1 MILLIYFKQGVLL
14 MPANITE
21 LMNAN
26 LGDLS
31 LGNIVSAVITLILC
45 LLVIRLITKV
55 FGRIL
60 SKSRLETRIQ
70 KYVLTGIKTILYVL
84 TALIVIDSLG
94 IPTTS
99 LVALLSVVSL
109 GITLAAEDILANLAG
124 GLVILA
130 SHPFNIGDIIEV
142 SGVAGSVEEI
152 TLNYTKLLTPDGQTV
167 MMPNKALADSQ
178 VTNYSKLGRRRVV
191 QVVTA
196 SYNAP
201 TETVKAAC
209 QQALEMTS
217 GILQDPAP
225 AVYLSNYKESSIEY
239 KIFCWSTVDAYWDV
253 YFGLGE
259 NLRTA
264 FADHNVEMTY
274 DHLNVHIIEKA

>member
-1 MILLIYFKQGVLL
+1 

-31 LGNIVSAVITLILC
+31 LGNIFSAIVTLILC
-45 LLVIRLITKV
+45 LLVIRFVMKIV
-55 FGRIL
+55 GRIL
-60 SKSRLETRIQ
+60 GKSRLDARIQ
-70 KYVLTGIKTILYVL
+70 KYVLTGIKTVLYVIA
-84 TALIVIDSLG
+84 ALMVVDSLG

-109 GITLAAEDILANLAG
+109 GVTLAAEDILANLAG
-124 GLVILA
+124 GMVILA
-130 SHPFNIGDIIEV
+130 SRPFNIGDFVEA
-142 SGVAGSVEEI
+142 SGTSGTVEEI
-152 TLNYTKLLTPDGQTV
+152 SLNFTKLLTPDGHTV
-167 MMPNKALADSQ
+167 MLPNKALADSQ
-178 VTNYSKLGRRRVV
+178 VINYTKLGKRRVT
-191 QVVTA
+191 QTVTA
-196 SYNAP
+196 SYGAP
-201 TETVKAAC
+201 TETVKKAC
-209 QQALEMTS
+209 NQALAMTS
-217 GILQDPAP
+217 GILEDPAP

-239 KIFCWSTVDAYWDV
+239 KIFCWCSAEAYWDV

-264 FADHNVEMTY
+264 FAENGVEMTY

>member
-1 MILLIYFKQGVLL
+1 

-31 LGNIVSAVITLILC
+31 LGNIVSAIITLVLC
-45 LLVIRLITKV
+45 LLVIRFIMKV

-60 SKSRLETRIQ
+60 GKSRMDARIQ
-70 KYVLTGIKTILYVL
+70 KYVLTGIKTVLYIVA
-84 TALIVIDSLG
+84 ALVVIDSLG

-130 SHPFNIGDIIEV
+130 SHPFNIGDVIEV
-142 SGVAGSVEEI
+142 SGTAGSVEEI
-152 TLNYTKLLTPDGQTV
+152 TLNYTKLMTADGQMV

-178 VTNYSKLGRRRVV
+178 VTNYSKLGRRRIV

-196 SYNAP
+196 SYDAP
-201 TETVKAAC
+201 TETVKEAC
-209 QQALEMTS
+209 QNALAMTA

-239 KIFCWSTVDAYWDV
+239 KIFCWATVETYWDV

-264 FADHNVEMTY
+264 FAQSGVEMTY
-274 DHLNVHIIEKA
+274 DHLNIHIVEKA

>member
-1 MILLIYFKQGVLL
+1 

>member
-1 MILLIYFKQGVLL
+1 

-31 LGNIVSAVITLILC
+31 LGNIASAAITLILC
-45 LLVIRLITKV
+45 LLVIRVIMKIV
-55 FGRIL
+55 SRIL
-60 SKSRLETRIQ
+60 GKTRMEARIQ
-70 KYVLTGIKTILYVL
+70 KYALTGIKAILYVV
-84 TALIVIDSLG
+84 TALMVIDSLG

-99 LVALLSVVSL
+99 LVALLSVFSL

-124 GLVILA
+124 GMVILA

-152 TLNYTKLLTPDGQTV
+152 NLNYTKLLTADGQTV
-167 MMPNKALADSQ
+167 MMPNKTLADSQ

-196 SYNAP
+196 SYDAP
-201 TETVKAAC
+201 TEAVKKAC
-209 QQALEMTS
+209 EQALAMTS
-217 GILQDPAP
+217 GVLQDPAP

-239 KIFCWSTVDAYWDV
+239 KIFCWSPVETYWDV

-264 FADHNVEMTY
+264 FADNGVEMTY

>member
-1 MILLIYFKQGVLL
+1 

-31 LGNIVSAVITLILC
+31 LGNIASAAITLILC
-45 LLVIRLITKV
+45 LLVIRIIKKV
-55 FGRIL
+55 FSRIL
-60 SKSRLETRIQ
+60 SKSKLEARIQ
-70 KYVLTGIKTILYVL
+70 KYVLTGVKAVLYVL

-99 LVALLSVVSL
+99 LVALLSVASL

-124 GLVILA
+124 GMVILA
-130 SHPFNIGDIIEV
+130 SHPFNIGDVIEV
-142 SGVAGSVEEI
+142 SGVAGSVEDI
-152 TLNYTKLLTPDGQTV
+152 TLNYTKLQTPDGQTV
-167 MMPNKALADSQ
+167 MMPNKTLADSQ

-196 SYNAP
+196 SYDAP
-201 TETVKAAC
+201 TETVKKAC
-209 QQALEMTS
+209 EQALAMTA
-217 GILQDPAP
+217 GVLQDPAS

-239 KIFCWSTVDAYWDV
+239 KIFCWASVDTYWDV
-253 YFGLGE
+253 YFALGE
-259 NLRTA
+259 NLRSA
-264 FADHNVEMTY
+264 FAENGVEMTY
-274 DHLNVHIIEKA
+274 DHLNVHIVEKA

>member
-1 MILLIYFKQGVLL
+1 

-31 LGNIVSAVITLILC
+31 LGNIASAAITLILC
-45 LLVIRLITKV
+45 LLVIRIIMKIV
-55 FGRIL
+55 GRIL
-60 SKSRLETRIQ
+60 SKTRMEARIQ
-70 KYVLTGIKTILYVL
+70 KYALTGIKAILYVVA
-84 TALIVIDSLG
+84 ALMVIDSLG

-99 LVALLSVVSL
+99 LVALLSVFSL

-124 GLVILA
+124 GMVILA

-152 TLNYTKLLTPDGQTV
+152 NLNYTKLLTADGQTV
-167 MMPNKALADSQ
+167 MMPNKTLADSQ

-196 SYNAP
+196 SYGAP
-201 TETVKAAC
+201 TETVKKAC
-209 QQALEMTS
+209 EQALAMTS
-217 GILQDPAP
+217 GVLQDPAP

-239 KIFCWSTVDAYWDV
+239 KIFCWSPVEAYWDV

-259 NLRTA
+259 NLRTT
-264 FADHNVEMTY
+264 FADNGVEMTY
-274 DHLNVHIIEKA
+274 DHLNVHIVEKA

>member
-1 MILLIYFKQGVLL
+1 

-31 LGNIVSAVITLILC
+31 LGNIVSAIITLILC
-45 LLVIRLITKV
+45 LLVIRFIMKI

-60 SKSRLETRIQ
+60 GKSRMDARIQ
-70 KYVLTGIKTILYVL
+70 KYVLTGIKTALYIVA
-84 TALIVIDSLG
+84 ALIVVDSLG

-142 SGVAGSVEEI
+142 AGVAGSVEEI
-152 TLNYTKLLTPDGQTV
+152 SLNYTKLMTADGQVV
-167 MMPNKALADSQ
+167 MMPNKTLADSQ

-196 SYNAP
+196 SYDAP
-201 TETVKAAC
+201 TETVKEAC
-209 QQALEMTS
+209 QKALALTAGVM
-217 GILQDPAP
+217 QDPAP
-225 AVYLSNYKESSIEY
+225 AVFLSNYKESSIEY
-239 KIFCWSTVDAYWDV
+239 KIFCWSSVEAYWDV

-264 FADHNVEMTY
+264 FAESGVEMTY
-274 DHLNVHIIEKA
+274 DHLNVHIVEKA